1 MEKKKRDL
9 YDWMMNLDRRW
20 IYLVIG
26 VVVTVTAVVPF
37 GVPVY
42 ITPEVRSV
50 YDFVESLEPGD
61 VLMIGVD
68 YAPEAMAELHPMNY
82 AITRQCFT
90 RGVKLLLCCLH
101 QNGPGMVEQVIS
113 QVSQEFDKVNGVD
126 YVYLGYKPYPGITIL
141 AMGQNFRIPF
151 PEDYYGTPLDS
162 LPMMRDIINFDD
174 VKAILNISAGS
185 GTEYW
190 INYANGRYNAKLAI
204 GVTGVMTS
212 DYYPFLQSG
221 QIFGLI
227 GGMKGA
233 AEYEDLAEKGG
244 YISRE
249 KDQLAAFKTMPIQT
263 TTHIVII
270 LFIVLGNIG
279 YFMSKKKK

>member
-1 MEKKKRDL
+1 MTFYEK
-9 YDWMMNLDRRW
+9 MMSLDRRW
-20 IYLVIG
+20 VYLVIG
-26 VVVTVTAVVPF
+26 VVVVVTAIWPFAVPLY
-37 GVPVY
+37 V
-42 ITPEVRSV
+42 TPETRSV
-50 YDFVESLEPGD
+50 YDFVESLVPEE

-68 YAPEAMAELHPMNY
+68 YDPASLAELHPMSY
-82 AITRQCFT
+82 TITRQCFAKD
-90 RGVKLLLCCLH
+90 VKLLLVCLH
-101 QNGPGMVEQVIS
+101 QNGPGMVEQVVA
-113 QVSQEFDKVNGVD
+113 QVAEEYDKVNGID

-162 LPMMRDIINFDD
+162 LPMMRNITNFDN

-190 INYANGRYNAKLAI
+190 INYANGRYNAQLAI

-233 AEYEDLAEKGG
+233 AEYEYLAEKGG

-249 KDQLAAFKTMPIQT
+249 KGELWASKSMPIQT

-270 LFIVLGNIG
+270 LFIIIGNVG
-279 YFMSKKKK
+279 YFMSKRKK

>member
-1 MEKKKRDL
+1 MTL
-9 YDWMMNLDRRW
+9 YDRIMNLDRRW
-20 IYLVIG
+20 VYLAVG
-26 VVVTVTAVVPF
+26 LVVTVTAIWSFPVPLY
-37 GVPVY
+37 V
-42 ITPEVRSV
+42 TPEVRSV
-50 YDFVESLEPGD
+50 YDFVERLTPGEI
-61 VLMIGVD
+61 LMIGVD
-68 YAPEAMAELHPMNY
+68 YDPAALAELHPMSY
-82 AITRQCFT
+82 AITRQCFAKD
-90 RGVKLLLCCLH
+90 VKMVFCCLH
-101 QNGPGMVEQVIS
+101 QNGPGMVEQVIAE
-113 QVSQEFDKVNGVD
+113 VAAEYDKVNGED

-141 AMGQNFRIPF
+141 ALGQNFRIPF

-162 LPMMRDIINFDD
+162 LPLMRNITNFDN
-174 VKAILNISAGS
+174 VKAIINISAGS

-204 GVTGVMTS
+204 GVTGVMTA

-233 AEYEDLAEKGG
+233 AEYEYLAEKGG

-249 KDQLAAFKTMPIQT
+249 KDQLWASKSMPIQT

-270 LFIVLGNIG
+270 LFIVAGNVG
-279 YFMSKKKK
+279 YFMSKMKK

>member
-1 MEKKKRDL
+1 MNFYER
-9 YDWMMNLDRRW
+9 MMSLDRRW
-20 IYLVIG
+20 VYLVIG
-26 VVVTVTAVVPF
+26 VVVIVTAIWSFAVPLY
-37 GVPVY
+37 V
-42 ITPEVRSV
+42 TPEAKSV
-50 YDFVESLEPGD
+50 YDFVDGLVPGE

-68 YAPEAMAELHPMNY
+68 YAPEVMAELHPMAY
-82 AITRQCFT
+82 AITRQCFAKDA
-90 RGVKLLLCCLH
+90 RLLLCCLH
-101 QNGPGMVEQVIS
+101 QNGPGMVEQVIA
-113 QVSQEFDKVNGVD
+113 QVAEEYDKVNGVD

-162 LPMMRDIINFDD
+162 LPMMRNMTNFDN
-174 VKAILNISAGS
+174 VKAIINISGGS

-204 GVTGVMTS
+204 GVTGVMTA

-233 AEYEDLAEKGG
+233 AEYEYLAEKGG

-249 KDQLAAFKTMPIQT
+249 KGQLWASKSMPIQT

-270 LFIVLGNIG
+270 LFIIIGNVG
-279 YFMSKKKK
+279 YFMSKRKK

>member
-1 MEKKKRDL
+1 MTFYER
-9 YDWMMNLDRRW
+9 MMNLDRRW
-20 IYLVIG
+20 VYLVIG
-26 VVVTVTAVVPF
+26 VVVVVTAIWSFAVPLY
-37 GVPVY
+37 V
-42 ITPEVRSV
+42 TPEARSV
-50 YDFVESLEPGD
+50 YDFVESLVPGE

-68 YAPEAMAELHPMNY
+68 YDPAALAELHPMSY
-82 AITRQCFT
+82 TITRQCFAKD
-90 RGVKLLLCCLH
+90 VKLLLVCLH
-101 QNGPGMVEQVIS
+101 QNGPGMVEQVVA
-113 QVSQEFDKVNGVD
+113 QVAEEYDKVNGID

-162 LPMMRDIINFDD
+162 LPMMRNITNFDN
-174 VKAILNISAGS
+174 VKAIINISAGS

-190 INYANGRYNAKLAI
+190 INFANGRYGAQLAI

-233 AEYEDLAEKGG
+233 AEYEYLAEKGG

-249 KDQLAAFKTMPIQT
+249 KGELWASKSMPIQT

-270 LFIVLGNIG
+270 LFIIIGNVG
-279 YFMSKKKK
+279 YFMSKRKK

>member
-1 MEKKKRDL
+1 MNFYER
-9 YDWMMNLDRRW
+9 MMSLDRRW
-20 IYLVIG
+20 VYLVIG
-26 VVVTVTAVVPF
+26 VVVVVTAIWTFRVPL
-37 GVPVY
+37 Y
-42 ITPEVRSV
+42 ITPEARSV
-50 YDFVESLEPGD
+50 YDFVESLTPGE

-68 YAPEAMAELHPMNY
+68 YDPAALAELHPMSY
-82 AITRQCFT
+82 AITRQCFSKD
-90 RGVKLLLCCLH
+90 VKLLLCCLH
-101 QNGPGMVEQVIS
+101 QNGPGMVEQVIA
-113 QVSQEFDKVNGVD
+113 QVAEEYGKVNGVD
-126 YVYLGYKPYPGITIL
+126 YVYLGYKPYPSITIL

-162 LPMMRDIINFDD
+162 LPMMRTITNYDNVRAII
-174 VKAILNISAGS
+174 NISAGS
-185 GTEYW
+185 ATEYW

-233 AEYEDLAEKGG
+233 SEYEHLAEKGG
-244 YISRE
+244 YISKE
-249 KDQLAAFKTMPIQT
+249 KDQLIASKSMPIQT

-270 LFIVLGNIG
+270 LFIVIGNIG
-279 YFMSKKKK
+279 YFMTKGKK

>member
-1 MEKKKRDL
+1 MNFYER
-9 YDWMMNLDRRW
+9 MMNLDRRW

-26 VVVTVTAVVPF
+26 LVVVITAIFPFDVPLY
-37 GVPVY
+37 V
-42 ITPEVRSV
+42 TPEVRSI
-50 YDFVESLEPGD
+50 YDYIESLNPGD

-68 YAPEAMAELHPMNY
+68 YAPEVMAELHPMTY
-82 AITRQCFT
+82 AISRQCFKKD
-90 RGVKLLLCCLH
+90 VKLLLCCLH

-113 QVSQEFDKVNGVD
+113 QVSKEYNKVNGVD
-126 YVYLGYKPYPGITIL
+126 YVYLGYKPYPAITIL

-151 PEDYYGTPLDS
+151 PEDYYGKPLDS
-162 LPMMRDIINFDD
+162 YPMMRGLTNFSN
-174 VKAILNISAGS
+174 VKAIINISGGS

-233 AEYEDLAEKGG
+233 SEYEYLAEKDG
-244 YISRE
+244 YISRA
-249 KDQLAAFKTMPIQT
+249 KNQLSAYKTMPIQT
-263 TTHIVII
+263 TSHLVVIF
-270 LFIVLGNIG
+270 FIVLGNIG
-279 YFMSKKKK
+279 FFMSKKKKSRI

>member
-1 MEKKKRDL
+1 MTFYEK
-9 YDWMMNLDRRW
+9 MMSLDRRW
-20 IYLVIG
+20 VYLVIG
-26 VVVTVTAVVPF
+26 VVVVVTAIWPFAVPLY
-37 GVPVY
+37 V
-42 ITPEVRSV
+42 TPETRSV
-50 YDFVESLEPGD
+50 YDFVESLVPEE

-68 YAPEAMAELHPMNY
+68 YDPASLAELHPMSY
-82 AITRQCFT
+82 TITRQCFAKDI
-90 RGVKLLLCCLH
+90 KLLLVCLH
-101 QNGPGMVEQVIS
+101 QNGPGMVEQVIA
-113 QVSQEFDKVNGVD
+113 QVAEEYGKVNGVD

-162 LPMMRDIINFDD
+162 LPMMRNITNFDN

-190 INYANGRYNAKLAI
+190 INYANGRYNAQLAI

-233 AEYEDLAEKGG
+233 AEYEHLAEKGG

-249 KDQLAAFKTMPIQT
+249 KDQLWASKSMPIQT

-270 LFIVLGNIG
+270 LFIIIGNVG
-279 YFMSKKKK
+279 YFMSKRKK

>member
-1 MEKKKRDL
+1 MNFYER
-9 YDWMMNLDRRW
+9 MMNLDRRW
-20 IYLVIG
+20 IYLIIG
-26 VVVTVTAVVPF
+26 LVVVITAIVPF
-37 GVPVY
+37 DVPLYV
-42 ITPEVRSV
+42 TPEVKSV
-50 YDFVESLEPGD
+50 YDFVESLNSGD
-61 VLMIGVD
+61 ILMIGVD

-82 AITRQCFT
+82 AITRQCFK
-90 RGVKLLLCCLH
+90 RDVKLLLCCLH

-113 QVSQEFDKVNGVD
+113 QVSKEYNKVNGVD

-162 LPMMRDIINFDD
+162 LPMMRGLTNFDN

-190 INYANGRYNAKLAI
+190 INYANGRYNALLAI

-212 DYYPFLQSG
+212 DYYPFLQSR

-233 AEYEDLAEKGG
+233 AEYEYLAEKGG
-244 YISRE
+244 YISKE
-249 KDQLAAFKTMPIQT
+249 KDQLSAYKSMPIQT
-263 TTHIVII
+263 TTHVVII
-270 LFIVLGNIG
+270 LFIVIGNIG
-279 YFMSKKKK
+279 YFMSKRKK

>member
-1 MEKKKRDL
+1 MSFYEKI
-9 YDWMMNLDRRW
+9 MSLDRRW
-20 IYLVIG
+20 VYLTIG
-26 VVVTVTAVVPF
+26 VVVTATVIWSFPVPLY
-37 GVPVY
+37 V
-42 ITPEVRSV
+42 TPEARSV
-50 YDFVESLEPGD
+50 YDFVDGLMPGE

-68 YAPEAMAELHPMNY
+68 YAPEVMAELHPMSY
-82 AITRQCFT
+82 AITRQCFAKD
-90 RGVKLLLCCLH
+90 VKLLLCCLH
-101 QNGPGMVEQVIS
+101 QNGPGMVEQVIA
-113 QVSQEFDKVNGVD
+113 QVAEEYGKVNGVD

-151 PEDYYGTPLDS
+151 PEDYYGTTLDS
-162 LPMMRDIINFDD
+162 LPMMRNMTNFDN
-174 VKAILNISAGS
+174 VKAIINISGGS

-233 AEYEDLAEKGG
+233 AEYEYLAEKGG

-249 KDQLAAFKTMPIQT
+249 KDQLWASKSMPIQT

-270 LFIVLGNIG
+270 LFIVIGNVG
-279 YFMSKKKK
+279 YFMSKRKK

>member
-1 MEKKKRDL
+1 MGFYEK
-9 YDWMMNLDRRW
+9 MMNLDRRW
-20 IYLVIG
+20 VYLVIG
-26 VVVTVTAVVPF
+26 IVVVVTALWSFAVPLYV
-37 GVPVY
+37 
-42 ITPEVRSV
+42 TPEVRSV
-50 YDFVESLEPGD
+50 YDYVDNMTPGE

-68 YAPEAMAELHPMNY
+68 YDPSALAELHPMTY
-82 AITRQCFT
+82 AITRQCFSK
-90 RGVKLLLCCLH
+90 GIKLLLCCLH
-101 QNGPGMVEQVIS
+101 QNGPGMVEQVIA
-113 QVSQEFDKVNGVD
+113 QVAQEYDKVNGVD
-126 YVYLGYKPYPGITIL
+126 YVYMGYKPYPGITIL

-162 LPMMRDIINFDD
+162 LPMMRNLTNFNNVSAIIN
-174 VKAILNISAGS
+174 VSAGS

-233 AEYEDLAEKGG
+233 SEYEFLAEKAG

-249 KDQLAAFKTMPIQT
+249 KGQLVASKSMPIQT
-263 TTHIVII
+263 TTHVVII
-270 LFIVLGNIG
+270 LFIVIGNVG
-279 YFMSKKKK
+279 YFMSKRKKQG

>member
-1 MEKKKRDL
+1 MTFYER
-9 YDWMMNLDRRW
+9 MMNLDRRW

-26 VVVTVTAVVPF
+26 LVVVVTAIFSFAVPLYV
-37 GVPVY
+37 
-42 ITPEVRSV
+42 TPEVRSV
-50 YDFVESLEPGD
+50 YDFVDNLVPGEI
-61 VLMIGVD
+61 LMIGVD
-68 YAPEAMAELHPMNY
+68 YDPSALAELHPMTY
-82 AITRQCFT
+82 AITRQCFSKD
-90 RGVKLLLCCLH
+90 VKLLLCCLH
-101 QNGPGMVEQVIS
+101 QNGPGMVEQAVA
-113 QVSQEFDKVNGVD
+113 QVAEEYGKVNGVD

-162 LPMMRDIINFDD
+162 LPMARTLTNFDN
-174 VKAILNISAGS
+174 VKAIINISAGS

-233 AEYEDLAEKGG
+233 AEYEYLAEKGG

-249 KDQLAAFKTMPIQT
+249 KDQLWASKSMPIQT

-270 LFIVLGNIG
+270 LFIVIGNVG
-279 YFMSKKKK
+279 YFMSKRKK